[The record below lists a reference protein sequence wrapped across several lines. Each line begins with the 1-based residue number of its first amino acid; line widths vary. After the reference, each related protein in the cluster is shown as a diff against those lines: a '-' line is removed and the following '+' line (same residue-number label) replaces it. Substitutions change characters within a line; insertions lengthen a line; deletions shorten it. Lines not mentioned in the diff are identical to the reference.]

1 MGIIGTK
8 KLAGY
13 NAGNT
18 YQSALARY
26 RQSLGEHAVCVY
38 LGGVTD
44 QGYVAENSQLREVIF
59 QRNKHILPVSMD
71 EVHALLE
78 TCLPMKA
85 KPSSRDTPDHEV
97 VIGLN
102 PPAYWKHTVD
112 MVPFTMRQPFWG
124 HLNHLPL
131 LGRSDGLN
139 MANSETGQGMV
150 NRKRALDLVRK
161 LSSASASDE
170 NDVGEMATIVS
181 GALEE
186 QIAEILGT
194 TGKRIDPEASL
205 NACGIDS
212 LSAIDLRDWVRRAF
226 GVEMTVFE
234 ILEGATLQSAGLSIA
249 QKLQAAL
256 IAKTGS

>member
-78 TCLPMKA
+78 TCCLPMKV
-85 KPSSRDTPDHEV
+85 KPGPRDAQDHEV

-102 PPAYWKHTVD
+102 PTAYWKHTVD

-131 LGRSDGLN
+131 LGRSDGLDI
-139 MANSETGQGMV
+139 ANSTTEQGMV
-150 NRKRALDLVRK
+150 NRKRALELVRK
-161 LSSASASDE
+161 LSSGSAGDE
-170 NDVGEMATIVS
+170 SNLNEMAAIVS

-194 TGKRIDPEASL
+194 MGKRIDPETSL

-212 LSAIDLRDWVRRAF
+212 LSAIDLRDWVRRVF

-234 ILEGATLQSAGLSIA
+234 ILEGATLQSAGFSIA
-249 QKLQAAL
+249 QKLQATL
-256 IAKTGS
+256 LVKT